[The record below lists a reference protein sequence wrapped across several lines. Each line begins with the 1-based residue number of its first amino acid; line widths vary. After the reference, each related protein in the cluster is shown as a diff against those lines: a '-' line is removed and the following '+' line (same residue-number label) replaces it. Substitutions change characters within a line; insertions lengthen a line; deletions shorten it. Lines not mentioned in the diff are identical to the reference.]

1 MTYRIDKVGIV
12 GAGTMGGGI
21 AAYLAN
27 IGIPVVLLD
36 IVPPDLSEAEKQ
48 KPAARNKIINTLY
61 ERMTKAR
68 PANLARADRGALIT
82 LGNLEDDF
90 EKLADC
96 DWIIEVII
104 EQLAPKQAL
113 MERLESVRKPHAIVS
128 SNTSGI
134 PIGEIAEGRSDEFRA
149 HFLGTHFFNPPRY
162 LKLLEIIPTDQTSP
176 EVVEF
181 MKRYGS
187 EVLGKGV
194 VVCKDTPNFIGN
206 RFFAVA
212 SSYGLEH
219 ALQNGYTIPEIDAIT
234 GPPIGRPRP
243 LPTDCWTWW
252 ASTSWPT

>member
-21 AAYLAN
+21 AAHLAN

-61 ERMTKAR
+61 EHMTKAR

-149 HFLGTHFFNPPRY
+149 HFLGTHFFNPHVTSNCWRSFR
-162 LKLLEIIPTDQTSP
+162 PT
-176 EVVEF
+176 
-181 MKRYGS
+181 KR
-187 EVLGKGV
+187 LPK
-194 VVCKDTPNFIGN
+194 
-206 RFFAVA
+206 
-212 SSYGLEH
+212 SS
-219 ALQNGYTIPEIDAIT
+219 
-234 GPPIGRPRP
+234 
-243 LPTDCWTWW
+243 
-252 ASTSWPT
+252 SS

>member
-1 MTYRIDKVGIV
+1 MTYRIDKVGII

-21 AAYLAN
+21 AAHLAN

-36 IVPPDLSEAEKQ
+36 IVPPNLSDAEKQ
-48 KPAARNKIINTLY
+48 DPAARNKIINSLY
-61 ERMTKAR
+61 DRMTKAR
-68 PANLARADRGALIT
+68 PANLARADRGDLIT

-90 EKLADC
+90 DQLADC

-104 EQLAPKQAL
+104 EQLEPKQAL
-113 MERLESVRKPHAIVS
+113 MARLESIRKPHAIVS

-134 PIGEIAEGRSDEFRA
+134 PIGQIADGRAAEFRA

-162 LKLLEIIPTDQTSP
+162 LKLLEIIPTAETAP
-176 EVVEF
+176 EVVDF
-181 MKRYGS
+181 MKRFGS
-187 EVLGKGV
+187 ETLGKGV

-219 ALQNGYTIPEIDAIT
+219 ALQNGYTIPEVDAIT
-234 GPPIGRPRP
+234 GPTIGRRRQRPIG
-243 LPTDCWTWW
+243 CSTWLV
-252 ASTSWPT
+252 ST